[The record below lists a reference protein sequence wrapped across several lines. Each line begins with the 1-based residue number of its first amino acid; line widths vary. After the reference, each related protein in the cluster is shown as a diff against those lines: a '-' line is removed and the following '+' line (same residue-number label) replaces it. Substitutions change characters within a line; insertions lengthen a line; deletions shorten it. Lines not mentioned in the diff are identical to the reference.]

1 MTKKKTMMMMMMRGK
16 VWKMFLYAEV
26 VEGVCLWGEWSVL
39 VAEEAGLLGV
49 NCGEVEVE
57 VDEGADRHCG
67 RPPSDW
73 ERCGDGV
80 GWVLGSLSPSLSL
93 SLSVPVYVYH
103 SPHSCLLAG
112 WLTG

>member
-49 NCGEVEVE
+49 NCGEV
-57 VDEGADRHCG
+57 DEGADRHCG

-93 SLSVPVYVYH
+93 SLSVPVYDCCCL
-103 SPHSCLLAG
+103 SLTHSC

>member
-1 MTKKKTMMMMMMRGK
+1 
-16 VWKMFLYAEV
+16 MFLYAEV
-26 VEGVCLWGEWSVL
+26 VEGACLWGEWSVL

-49 NCGEVEVE
+49 NCGEVEVEVE

-80 GWVLGSLSPSLSL
+80 GWVLGSLSPSLCVPAYDCCL
-93 SLSVPVYVYH
+93 SPT
-103 SPHSCLLAG
+103 LAG